1 MCDTK
6 QEIAAG
12 FKLLMKEKPIRK
24 ITVQYLMDALDMKRQ
39 SFYYH
44 FQDVYDVM
52 EWICNREFIS
62 QIEYQEEES
71 FETWFD
77 KALSL
82 LEADRLFYKKVT
94 EAVDRSRIVAEL
106 LPAVEAQIRR
116 LMKNVYYDTPMQKKS
131 KEMDPIIRFVAN
143 SIIYHMIDYVDRKGN
158 LKPQEIRYLVS
169 YSLKAH
175 NFNMEYK
182 QEPQTLAV

>member
-52 EWICNREFIS
+52 EWICDREFIS
-62 QIEYQEEES
+62 QIGYIEEES
-71 FETWFD
+71 FEEWFD
-77 KALSL
+77 KTLSL

-94 EAVDRSRIVAEL
+94 EAIDRSRIVAAL
-106 LPAVEAQIRR
+106 LPTVEVQIRR
-116 LMKNVYYDTPMQKKS
+116 LMRNACYEVPTQKCL
-131 KEMDPIIRFVAN
+131 KEMEPIIRFVAN
-143 SIIYHMIDYVDRKGN
+143 SIIYHMIDYVDKRGN
-158 LKPQEIRYLVS
+158 LKPQEIRFLVS
-169 YSLKAH
+169 FSLKAH
-175 NFNMEYK
+175 NFNLEYK
-182 QEPQTLAV
+182 QEPQTLVV